1 MKLGFSEGTAGKIDK
16 TFTDIGQTFSNIF
29 EPVVSTM
36 LIHSKAAFNTLVHS
50 FSILGEEFKYQADK
64 LFNENRGKIFA
75 AIALGF
81 MGPAVLLSPKL
92 AAGITALAAGFGY
105 LTGQKSK
112 AELEQEDSNL
122 TTQIDNRTKA
132 NAVNRKP
139 ADVRPL
145 YPDPSRPGMK
155 SIMELYNA
163 GGIGLSTLSA
173 REQEMAK
180 LENERIEVRAALELK
195 KREEEI
201 SNQRQDKL
209 KNLPKTL
216 QEYYLEEVARD
227 TGIKAADDALAN
239 RKPSNSPSQLSTNQ
253 KIGNYRISSPFGN
266 RLNPF
271 TGQGMESHEG
281 IDIAMPKGTPLYAIV
296 DGKIVAVGNN
306 PVAGNFVTLKDSKGT
321 EYTYSHLDSTEVTS
335 GQEVKQGNLI
345 GKSGNTGRSTAPHLH
360 FGVKEQGKFREP
372 VLQELQ
378 NAISQAQKISD
389 ASIENQDQRIALTLS
404 DLAPSAP
411 SMTVGPTTNVT
422 QAGGGRSASA
432 YDMEGVFVENMIYRQ
447 TGQA

>member
-1 MKLGFSEGTAGKIDK
+1 
-16 TFTDIGQTFSNIF
+16 
-29 EPVVSTM
+29 
-36 LIHSKAAFNTLVHS
+36 
-50 FSILGEEFKYQADK
+50 
-64 LFNENRGKIFA
+64 
-75 AIALGF
+75 
-81 MGPAVLLSPKL
+81 
-92 AAGITALAAGFGY
+92 
-105 LTGQKSK
+105 
-112 AELEQEDSNL
+112 
-122 TTQIDNRTKA
+122 
-132 NAVNRKP
+132 
-139 ADVRPL
+139 
-145 YPDPSRPGMK
+145 
-155 SIMELYNA
+155 MELYNA
-163 GGIGLSTLSA
+163 GGIGLSTLSG

-253 KIGNYRISSPFGN
+253 KIGNFRISSPFGN

-296 DGKIVAVGNN
+296 DGKILSVGNN
-306 PVAGNFVTLKDSKGT
+306 AVAGNFVTLKDSKGT

-378 NAISQAQKISD
+378 NAISQAKKISD

-411 SMTVGPTTNVT
+411 SITIGPTNNNA
-422 QAGGGRSASA
+422 QAGG
-432 YDMEGVFVENMIYRQ
+432 
-447 TGQA
+447 